1 VSGRLERGLIHLW
14 PFKKNNKGKRRV
26 ERSNTIFTRE
36 ISEEEEIA
44 KMANKLKEILANT
57 SKEIIFLCIGSDR
70 STGDSL
76 GPLVGTILKDKN
88 TPFPIYGTLQAPVHA
103 LNIKKVLK
111 EIHNTFENPF
121 IIGIDACL
129 GDESKIGTIFI
140 VEGAFIP
147 GKALKKDLPSVGDCH
162 LKAIVNYLDPLSP
175 VQSLNST
182 RLYTVIKIADI
193 MSKIII
199 RAIYNKSK

>member
-1 VSGRLERGLIHLW
+1 LW
-14 PFKKNNKGKRRV
+14 PFKKNKKEKRRV
-26 ERSNTIFTRE
+26 ERSNKIFTHE
-36 ISEEEEIA
+36 KSEEEEIA
-44 KMANKLKEILANT
+44 KMAKTLNEIINNT
-57 SKEIIFLCIGSDR
+57 SKEIVFLCIGSDR

-88 TPFPIYGTLQAPVHA
+88 IPSPIYGTLQAPVHA

-111 EIHNTFENPF
+111 EIQDTYEDPF

-129 GDESKIGTIFI
+129 GDDSKIGTIFI
-140 VEGAFIP
+140 VKGAFIP

-193 MSKIII
+193 MSKIIT
-199 RAIYNKSK
+199 RAIFNKSD

>member
-1 VSGRLERGLIHLW
+1 MDNEKI
-14 PFKKNNKGKRRV
+14 
-26 ERSNTIFTRE
+26 ERSDTVIAQEAT
-36 ISEEEEIA
+36 EETGIER
-44 KMANKLKEILANT
+44 MANKLNKIINNT
-57 SKEIIFLCIGSDR
+57 SKEILFLCIGTDR

-88 TPFPIYGTLQAPVHA
+88 IHFPIYGTLQAPVHA
-103 LNIKKVLK
+103 LNIKTVLK
-111 EIHNTFENPF
+111 EIHDTYEDPF

-129 GDESKIGTIFI
+129 GDEKKIGTIFI

-182 RLYTVIKIADI
+182 RLSTVIKIADI

-199 RAIYNKSK
+199 RAIYNCNK

>member
-1 VSGRLERGLIHLW
+1 MERGLINLW
-14 PFKKNNKGKRRV
+14 PFKKNKEEKGKV
-26 ERSNTIFTRE
+26 ERSNTIFTQE
-36 ISEEEEIA
+36 TSEEEEIA
-44 KMANKLKEILANT
+44 KMAKKLSEILTNT
-57 SKEIIFLCIGSDR
+57 SKQILFLCIGSDR

-76 GPLVGTILKDKN
+76 GPMVGTILKDKN
-88 TPFPIYGTLQAPVHA
+88 IPFPVFGTLQAPVHA

-111 EIHNTFENPF
+111 EIHNSYTNPF

-129 GDESKIGTIFI
+129 GDDRKIGTIFI

-162 LKAIVNYLDPLSP
+162 LKAIVNYLDPISP
-175 VQSLNST
+175 VQSLNNT

-199 RAIYNKSK
+199 RALYNNINVTK

>member
-1 VSGRLERGLIHLW
+1 M
-14 PFKKNNKGKRRV
+14 KNGKV
-26 ERSNTIFTRE
+26 ERSNTIFTKE
-36 ISEEEEIA
+36 NSDEEEIA
-44 KMANKLKEILANT
+44 KMANKLSEILKNT
-57 SKEIIFLCIGSDR
+57 SKQILFLCIGSDR

-76 GPLVGTILKDKN
+76 GPIVGTILKDKN
-88 TPFPIYGTLQAPVHA
+88 IPFPVYGTLQVPVHA

-111 EIHNTFENPF
+111 EIHDTYNDPF

-129 GDESKIGTIFI
+129 GDDRKIGTIFI

-162 LKAIVNYLDPLSP
+162 LKAIVNYLDPISP

-182 RLYTVIKIADI
+182 RLYTVIKIAEI

-199 RAIYNKSK
+199 RALYSKNSETK